1 MDDPN
6 QIDERPPGWRQRADR
21 VLATVFGISL
31 VLAIGALLYF
41 AGTIAK
47 EREDALTQQQ
57 RSYEVITL
65 ARQLDASIARAQMD
79 LARYVVGMDK
89 NVGRVYQERWRTAT
103 NELTALRQA
112 TRHDPVQVALI
123 EKLDEA
129 FRERGA
135 VLSDIA
141 LRTAYDQKLPALG
154 KFYQASKDRNL
165 GRIGSLIEQIIE
177 RENER
182 LTQHGTDAER
192 ASASLATIGTTYRVV
207 ALALLVTVLTAAWM
221 VRTAIRE
228 RRYQQRLV
236 DEEFRRNE
244 ELRAAVAARTSELE
258 HAYEKLKRES
268 ADRERIEED
277 LRQMQKLEAV
287 GQLTGGIAHDFNN
300 MLSVVVGGIE
310 LTRRRIDENE
320 EAARH
325 LDNALEGANRASA
338 LTRRLLAFSR
348 AEPNL
353 PESWDPDGLVRGMV
367 EMLDRSIGDQIAVR
381 LDLNCPEWRI
391 HADRHQFENALLNLA
406 LNARD
411 AMDGRGELTIR
422 SHQTWLRHNEIG
434 ECAAGEYACL
444 CVIDRGSGMTPE
456 VQNRVFEPFFTTKGA
471 GKGTGLGLSQ
481 VFGFM
486 GQCGGQIRILS
497 EPDTGTEVQLFFPR
511 HVAVG
516 KIGSDRKNSG
526 KQPVGQS
533 SPGDAAIGLTVL
545 VVEDDPRVLA
555 QTRAALLEL
564 GQIPLTCDHPRSALA
579 LIESR
584 SDIDIILSDV
594 LMPDMTGPEMIA
606 SLPSQFRAIPVI
618 FVTGYA
624 GDSAETGTFEGHQLL
639 RKPYTLAGLTQAL
652 AEAASRLP
660 GSAAGAARG

>member
-1 MDDPN
+1 MDDPTL
-6 QIDERPPGWRQRADR
+6 IGERPPGWRQRADR
-21 VLATVFGISL
+21 ALAAIFGISL

-41 AGTIAK
+41 AGTTSQ
-47 EREDALTQQQ
+47 EREDALVQQQ
-57 RSYEVITL
+57 RSYEIITL
-65 ARQLDASIARAQMD
+65 ARQLDASIARAQTD

-89 NVGRVYQERWRTAT
+89 NVGRIYQERWRTAT

-112 TRHDPVQVALI
+112 TRQDPVQVALM
-123 EKLDEA
+123 EKLDA
-129 FRERGA
+129 VFQERGA

-177 RENER
+177 IENER
-182 LTQHGTDAER
+182 LNQHGTDAER
-192 ASASLATIGTTYRVV
+192 AGASLAAIGTTYRLV
-207 ALALLVTVLTAAWM
+207 ALALLVTLLTAIWM
-221 VRTAIRE
+221 VRTAMRE

-236 DEEFRRNE
+236 DEEFHRNE

-258 HAYEKLKRES
+258 RAYDKLKRES
-268 ADRERIEED
+268 ADRERMEED
-277 LRQMQKLEAV
+277 LRQMQKMEAV
-287 GQLTGGIAHDFNN
+287 GQLTGCIAHDFNN

-310 LTRRRIDENE
+310 LARRRVGENDD
-320 EAARH
+320 ATRH

-353 PESWDPDGLVRGMV
+353 PVACDPDALIRGMA
-367 EMLDRSIGDQIAVR
+367 EMLDRSIGGQIEVK
-381 LDLNCPEWRI
+381 LDLDCAGWRV
-391 HADRHQFENALLNLA
+391 HADRYQLENALLNLA
-406 LNARD
+406 VNARD

-422 SHQTWLRHNEIG
+422 SRQTWLRHKEIG
-434 ECAAGEYACL
+434 DCAAGEYACL
-444 CVIDRGSGMTPE
+444 SVVDQGCGMTPE
-456 VQNRVFEPFFTTKGA
+456 VQNRVFEPFFTTKGV
-471 GKGTGLGLSQ
+471 GMGTGLGLSQ

-486 GQCGGQIRILS
+486 GQSGGQIRILS
-497 EPDTGTEVQLFFPR
+497 EPGKGTEVQLYFPR
-511 HVAVG
+511 HIA
-516 KIGSDRKNSG
+516 IGEGASNQMEDGRQHIGANAANYV
-526 KQPVGQS
+526 PV
-533 SPGDAAIGLTVL
+533 GLTVL

-555 QTRAALLEL
+555 QTRSALLEL
-564 GQIPLTCDHPRSALA
+564 GHMPVTCDHPRSALA

-606 SLPSQFRAIPVI
+606 SLPPRFRSIPVV

-624 GDSAETGTFEGHQLL
+624 GETGDSSQFEGRPLL
-639 RKPYTLAGLTQAL
+639 RKPYTLGGLTQAL
-652 AEAASRLP
+652 AEAANRLP
-660 GSAAGAARG
+660 GSAADAARA

>member
-1 MDDPN
+1 MDDPT
-6 QIDERPPGWRQRADR
+6 QTVADTPGWRERVDR
-21 VLATVFGISL
+21 VLAIIIGIPL
-31 VLAIGALLYF
+31 VIAIGALLYS
-41 AGTIAK
+41 AGTTTQ

-65 ARQLDASIARAQMD
+65 ARQLDASIAKAQMD

-112 TRHDPVQVALI
+112 TRGDAAQVALV
-123 EKLDEA
+123 EKLDAA
-129 FRERGA
+129 FLERGA

-141 LRTAYDQKLPALG
+141 LRTAYDQKLAALG
-154 KFYQASKDRNL
+154 KFYQASKDKNL
-165 GRIGSLIEQIIE
+165 GRITLLLEQIIE

-182 LTQHGTDAER
+182 LNQHGTDAER
-192 ASASLATIGTTYRVV
+192 ASASLAALGTTYRVV
-207 ALALLVTVLTAAWM
+207 GLALLVTVLTATWM

-236 DEEFRRNE
+236 DEEYYRND
-244 ELRAAVAARTSELE
+244 ELRRAVAARTSELE
-258 HAYEKLKRES
+258 RAYDKLQQET

-277 LRQMQKLEAV
+277 LRQMQKMEAV

-310 LTRRRIDENE
+310 LARRRIGESGD
-320 EAARH
+320 ATRH

-353 PESWDPDGLVRGMV
+353 PEACDPDALVRGMI
-367 EMLDRSIGDQIAVR
+367 EMLDRSIGDQITVQ
-381 LDLNCPEWRI
+381 LDLDCAGWRV
-391 HADRHQFENALLNLA
+391 HADRHQLENALINLA

-411 AMDGRGELTIR
+411 AMDGRGDLTLR
-422 SHQTWLRHNEIG
+422 SRQTWLRHQEIG
-434 ECAAGEYACL
+434 GCTAGEYACL
-444 CVIDRGSGMTPE
+444 SVIDKGCGMTPE
-456 VQNRVFEPFFTTKGA
+456 VQSRVFEPFYTTKGI

-486 GQCGGQIRILS
+486 GQCGGHIRILS
-497 EPDTGTEVQLFFPR
+497 QPGKGTEILLYFPR
-511 HVAVG
+511 H
-516 KIGSDRKNSG
+516 IGVTLPGAGVVSSAGHAEADADADG
-526 KQPVGQS
+526 PV
-533 SPGDAAIGLTVL
+533 GLTVL

-564 GQIPLTCDHPRSALA
+564 GHIPLPCDHPRSALA

-584 SDIDIILSDV
+584 SDIDIIMSDV

-606 SLPSQFRAIPVI
+606 SLPVRFRSIPVI

-624 GDSAETGTFEGHQLL
+624 GETAGAGMFEGHQLL

-652 AEAASRLP
+652 TEAASRLP
-660 GSAAGAARG
+660 GSTADAARA